1 MWKWINSWQVTVLIS
16 LWQTHAETVK
26 LWYNRSISKVQ
37 TKCLSQLKNMGKS
50 TDCLQFQ
57 HLHVYKNQ
65 SWVCKDQWLCL
76 STSLKRCMPD
86 CSTTFELAII
96 TDQKVSVEMIF
107 WHLYL
112 ETVEAARGPLLW
124 KNDAF
129 SILSLNPSWAI
140 VESSLKSRDSL
151 ESIPDI

>member
-1 MWKWINSWQVTVLIS
+1 MTVSIS

-37 TKCLSQLKNMGKS
+37 TKCLSQIKSMGQS
-50 TDCLQFQ
+50 TACLQFQ

-65 SWVCKDQWLCL
+65 SWVCKDQWIMVTPVQL
-76 STSLKRCMPD
+76 SKAMHARLFYNIWTGYHYRPKG
-86 CSTTFELAII
+86 
-96 TDQKVSVEMIF
+96 VSS
-107 WHLYL
+107 HLYL

>member
-65 SWVCKDQWLCL
+65 SWVCKDQWIMVMPVHL
-76 STSLKRCMPD
+76 SKAMHARLFYNIWTGYHYRPKGVSGNDILASLPWDRWSSQGSSALEEWCIFN
-86 CSTTFELAII
+86 TF
-96 TDQKVSVEMIF
+96 S
-107 WHLYL
+107 
-112 ETVEAARGPLLW
+112 
-124 KNDAF
+124 
-129 SILSLNPSWAI
+129 
-140 VESSLKSRDSL
+140 
-151 ESIPDI
+151 

>member
-65 SWVCKDQWLCL
+65 SWVCKDQWIMVMPVHL
-76 STSLKRCMPD
+76 SKAMHQHLNWLSLQTKRCQWKWFFGIA
-86 CSTTFELAII
+86 TL
-96 TDQKVSVEMIF
+96 
-107 WHLYL
+107 
-112 ETVEAARGPLLW
+112 RLL
-124 KNDAF
+124 KQPGVLCF
-129 SILSLNPSWAI
+129 GRMMHFQYFLLIHHEQLLSL
-140 VESSLKSRDSL
+140 L
-151 ESIPDI
+151 